1 MSGIEINER
10 TFDMTGTLE
19 HANITVRDPDQT
31 AAWLAEVF
39 GWHIRWR
46 GGSAMGGHSIH
57 IGSDDSY
64 LAIYSQ
70 GRSNRVQGSTHK
82 QVGGLNHVGIT
93 VDDLDAVEAKVK
105 AAGFETHDHGDYEP
119 GRRFYFSDPDSVEF
133 EVVSY
138 A

>member
-1 MSGIEINER
+1 
-10 TFDMTGTLE
+10 MTGILE

-31 AAWLAEVF
+31 AKWLGEVF

-46 GGSAMGGHSIH
+46 GDSALGGHTIH
-57 IGSDDSY
+57 VGSDDSY

-70 GRSNRVQGSTHK
+70 GPSNRVQGSTYK
-82 QVGGLNHVGIT
+82 QVGGLNHIGVT

-105 AAGFETHDHGDYEP
+105 AAGFETHNHGDYEP
-119 GRRFYFSDPDSVEF
+119 GRRFYFDDADSVEF